1 MHTPPT
7 KVAIQ
12 GDVASFHEIAAHEY
26 YQIPIELIYCRS
38 FEDVFNALV
47 SGNADRAL
55 VAVKNS
61 SHGFI
66 EEVSNLLNKNNVIV
80 EGRYDLRIEQHLIG
94 FANSKAN
101 DIKTI
106 ISHPV
111 ALSQCS
117 LYIKNSL
124 SNTRVQS
131 FHDTAAAVAYIKEL
145 SDPSIAAIGSESAAQ
160 LYGMEIISRSIQ
172 NDSHNITTFQSLLVQ
187 K

>member
-1 MHTPPT
+1 MHTSLT

-12 GDVASFHEIAAHEY
+12 GDIASFHEIAAHEY
-26 YQIPIELIYCRS
+26 YQNPIELIYCRS
-38 FEDVFNALV
+38 FEEVFNELI

-61 SHGFI
+61 SHGYI
-66 EEVSNLLNKNNVIV
+66 EEVSNLLNSNNVVV
-80 EGRYDLRIEQHLIG
+80 EGQHDLRIQQHLIG
-94 FANSKAN
+94 LANSKVN

-117 LYIKNSL
+117 FYIKDSL
-124 SNTRVQS
+124 GNTQVQS

-145 SDPSIAAIGSESAAQ
+145 SDPTIAAIGSESAAQ

-172 NDSHNITTFQSLLVQ
+172 NDSNNVTTFQSLLMQ